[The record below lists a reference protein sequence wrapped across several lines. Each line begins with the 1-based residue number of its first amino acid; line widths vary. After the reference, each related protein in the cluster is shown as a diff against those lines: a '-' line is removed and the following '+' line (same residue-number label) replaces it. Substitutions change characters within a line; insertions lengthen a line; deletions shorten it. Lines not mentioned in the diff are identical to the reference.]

1 MHLMVAMTLYLGMV
15 SWPQDSGLESKQ
27 STVVPLSWGGK
38 DQSLE
43 QLIRLG
49 WEAVQAVW
57 EPRVY
62 VGRPVSSFL
71 RIHAQQGRQ
80 PEPYREW
87 LLRGWEQTRD
97 RGTMNEVGN
106 SFNELDSRMEMGEK
120 KESVNLKK
128 NQ

>member
-1 MHLMVAMTLYLGMV
+1 MGH
-15 SWPQDSGLESKQ
+15 
-27 STVVPLSWGGK
+27 
-38 DQSLE
+38 
-43 QLIRLG
+43 
-49 WEAVQAVW
+49 
-57 EPRVY
+57 
-62 VGRPVSSFL
+62 PVSSFL

-87 LLRGWEQTRD
+87 LLRGREQTRD